1 MSLLQVETDK
11 FPEAMPRE
19 TELEK
24 FSIEPDFVGPLLKD
38 LLLLR
43 ILALAG
49 LTEDQQCSPLT
60 KNWAKK
66 PNEILAQFKSKNKGS
81 IKAHKQITIIILFER
96 TLTTTLYS
104 TLLTLSLFLL
114 PFYSIT
120 TRICIVFC
128 YYLI

>member
-1 MSLLQVETDK
+1 MLQVETDK

-24 FSIEPDFVGPLLKD
+24 FSIEPDFVGPLKD

-49 LTEDQQCSPLT
+49 LTENQQSSPLA
-60 KNWAKK
+60 KNRAKK

-96 TLTTTLYS
+96 TLTTTLHS
-104 TLLTLSLFLL
+104 TLLTLILFLL
-114 PFYSIT
+114 PFYSIINP
-120 TRICIVFC
+120 ICIVFC

>member
-24 FSIEPDFVGPLLKD
+24 FSIEPDFVGPLKD

-49 LTEDQQCSPLT
+49 LTKDQQSSPLA
-60 KNWAKK
+60 KN
-66 PNEILAQFKSKNKGS
+66 
-81 IKAHKQITIIILFER
+81 
-96 TLTTTLYS
+96 
-104 TLLTLSLFLL
+104 
-114 PFYSIT
+114 
-120 TRICIVFC
+120 
-128 YYLI
+128 